1 MSDFKSSKNDIPLVW
16 YDHYHL
22 GKTEHLGKTGLKNK
36 KRTKEMNFSYCLDR
50 RALEEIQYVH
60 KNTETEVNFS

>member
-22 GKTEHLGKTGLKNK
+22 GKTEHLGKTDLQYKKGVKNLISVFASIGELLKK
-36 KRTKEMNFSYCLDR
+36 TSMFTKIRKLR
-50 RALEEIQYVH
+50 
-60 KNTETEVNFS
+60 